1 MRRSEKGR
9 PMTRF
14 LRVDSAY
21 MCVRFDEQ
29 WLTPLPKGTGG
40 SSFCHGSTM
49 AVRLFCKQGVVGST
63 PSRGSIL
70 DNSLMK
76 CIKVTYGYL

>member
-1 MRRSEKGR
+1 MSKFLKGDR
-9 PMTRF
+9 
-14 LRVDSAY
+14 
-21 MCVRFDEQ
+21 
-29 WLTPLPKGTGG
+29 
-40 SSFCHGSTM
+40 HGSTM

-76 CIKVTYGYL
+76 CIKLTYGYL

>member
-1 MRRSEKGR
+1 MKHSKKARQMTKFLKGDR
-9 PMTRF
+9 
-14 LRVDSAY
+14 
-21 MCVRFDEQ
+21 
-29 WLTPLPKGTGG
+29 
-40 SSFCHGSTM
+40 HGSTM

-76 CIKVTYGYL
+76 CIKVTYD